1 MNCSTNH
8 PRIVH
13 FMCVMD
19 YMNTFFF
26 NLLPNLAIGEIYQR
40 LPCNDALYD
49 AWTQKEYERLCV
61 ESLRPT
67 KQIPSIKQ
75 LVALLMSENW
85 SDEQKNPLLSILEL
99 RHLMICVFGK
109 SCRLFACLHHEYGLM
124 QIVALHSIIFV
135 SRAALLTPSSY
146 RDLLRATKRWKEL
159 WDTLHTKHEAERK
172 KSLGFVK
179 HGLEMWWV
187 TCKVL
192 ELAHAGDSQSRYM
205 EVSPTDSLI
214 ELHSFLKQY
223 GNCVDG

>member
-1 MNCSTNH
+1 
-8 PRIVH
+8 
-13 FMCVMD
+13 MD

-99 RHLMICVFGK
+99 RHLMICVF
-109 SCRLFACLHHEYGLM
+109 
-124 QIVALHSIIFV
+124 ALHSIIFV

-159 WDTLHTKHEAERK
+159 WDTLHTKREAERK